1 MKTRSIL
8 MSGIAALIFSA
19 SSALAQE
26 MPEMPKPQ
34 SEHKWLQQL
43 AGEWESEMECTMEPG
58 KPPVKNKMTEKAR
71 SLGGFWLV
79 SEGSGEAMGS
89 PFSSILTIGYDPGK
103 KKFIDSWVDSMT
115 STMWK
120 YEGTLGD
127 DGKTLTLET
136 EGPCPMQ
143 GGKICKF
150 KEVIV
155 FQDENHKTFTSSIQ
169 GEDGNW
175 TTFMSAKSTRT
186 K

>member
-1 MKTRSIL
+1 MKIHRIL
-8 MSGIAALIFSA
+8 MSGLAALTFCISA
-19 SSALAQE
+19 VAQE
-26 MPEMPKPQ
+26 MPEMPQPR

-79 SEGSGEAMGS
+79 SEGSGEAMGA
-89 PFSSILTIGYDPGK
+89 PFSSILTLGYDPGK
-103 KKFIDSWVDSMT
+103 KKYIGSWVDSMT
-115 STMWK
+115 GVMWQ
-120 YEGTLGD
+120 YEGNVGE

-136 EGPCPMQ
+136 EGPCPMK

-150 KEVIV
+150 REVIV
-155 FQDENHKTFTSSIQ
+155 LQDENHKTFTSRTLA
-169 GEDGNW
+169 EDGTW
-175 TTFMSAKSTRT
+175 TTFMSGKSVRT